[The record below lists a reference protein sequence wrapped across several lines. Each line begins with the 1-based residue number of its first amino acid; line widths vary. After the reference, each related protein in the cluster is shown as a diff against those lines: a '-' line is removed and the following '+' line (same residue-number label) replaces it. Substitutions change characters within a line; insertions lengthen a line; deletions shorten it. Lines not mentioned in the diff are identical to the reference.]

1 MKGVTEGATRQIH
14 APTAEIYLRTF
25 PFLCFL
31 EAGCWEESGGGVPSI
46 VSFDGAAVVKGVV
59 FSHPKKLSR
68 KRLLGSEIIH
78 IPHPLSLPD
87 KLQFLQGS
95 A

>member
-1 MKGVTEGATRQIH
+1 MKGVTEGTMRQIR
-14 APTAEIYLRTF
+14 ALTVEIYLRTF
-25 PFLCFL
+25 HFFTFLG
-31 EAGCWEESGGGVPSI
+31 AGCWEESGGGGPSI

-68 KRLLGSEIIH
+68 KRLLGSETIH
-78 IPHPLSLPD
+78 TLHPLSLPN